1 MKLLSRKKSVG
12 YVCLGQTGFNCVED
26 QHSILLHHTIE
37 IGPVGHVHQLL
48 AARQEGRAG
57 RGKRLT
63 IGRLRSSRVCRRPA
77 STSAD
82 MVVFRRAASSRNR
95 GITVSSILRVVFIWI
110 AGLPYCTYGST
121 SNSCVVHR
129 DRAGHRPVAVRFP
142 VMRVL
147 GGSTPY

>member
-57 RGKRLT
+57 RENASPSDGYARPEYAGDLLPPVLT
-63 IGRLRSSRVCRRPA
+63 WWSSGGRPLPA
-77 STSAD
+77 T
-82 MVVFRRAASSRNR
+82 AAS
-95 GITVSSILRVVFIWI
+95 
-110 AGLPYCTYGST
+110 PYRRY
-121 SNSCVVHR
+121 
-129 DRAGHRPVAVRFP
+129 
-142 VMRVL
+142 
-147 GGSTPY
+147 